1 MDDKITKL
9 DNLVKDKTKDKSHI
23 VDRIIS
29 EKNKKVFSETVSFPK
44 VIQIETTNICNHGCT
59 FCAYTTME
67 RPKRHIN
74 KDVFKRIIKEC
85 YELGSREV
93 GLFSG
98 AEPMTCKWLDE
109 YIKFCKDEGY
119 TYTYISTNGSLGNFE
134 KYQKIID
141 AGIDS
146 IKFSVNGGTKEVYK
160 DIHGKDDF
168 EKVIK
173 NIKLINSYRKEKN
186 KKLWLGISF
195 VAVDRNRSSFE
206 ILQNEMKEHVDEIIM
221 YEANNQGGQVDG
233 LPSPDVHK
241 EDCALPFTKAHFSAE
256 GYMRA
261 CCNDY
266 ENLLAIDKLD
276 NKKIIDI
283 WNGKIFRNLRKK
295 HLEDD
300 LQGTMCGKCIRNCEG
315 KISPINPLLV

>member
-1 MDDKITKL
+1 MKAKVTNL
-9 DNLVKDKTKDKSHI
+9 NNLVKDKTQDKSHI
-23 VDRIIS
+23 ADRIIS
-29 EKNKKVFSETVSFPK
+29 DKKKKVFQEVVSFPK
-44 VIQIETTNICNHGCT
+44 VIQIETTNICNHGCS

-67 RPKRHIN
+67 RPKRHID
-74 KDVFKRIIKEC
+74 KGVFKRIIEEC
-85 YELGSREV
+85 YELGSREI

-109 YIKFCKDEGY
+109 YIKLCKEKGY
-119 TYTYISTNGSLGNFE
+119 TYTYISTNGSLHKFE
-134 KYQKIID
+134 KYKKIVD

-160 DIHGKDDF
+160 LVHGKDDF
-168 EKVIK
+168 EKVIE
-173 NIKLINSYRKEKN
+173 NIKAISLYRKETN

-195 VAVDRNRSSFE
+195 VAFDKNRFTFE
-206 ILQNEMKEHVDEIIM
+206 ILKNEMKDFVDEIIM
-221 YEANNQGGQVDG
+221 YEANNQGGQVEG
-233 LPSPDVHK
+233 LPPPEVHQ
-241 EDCALPFTKAHFSAE
+241 EDCALPFTKAHFTAE

-266 ENLLAIDKLD
+266 ENYLAIDKIE

-283 WNGKIFRNLRKK
+283 WNGEIFRNLRKK
-295 HLEDD
+295 HLDD
-300 LQGTMCGKCIRNCEG
+300 KLQGTMCGKCIRNCKD